1 MTKTKNRDV
10 REYVR
15 YPLAFL
21 AYQID
26 PAQAKTAFDTL
37 VAVMTKT
44 TNSDVLTATST
55 ALNLLAERLDP
66 AQAKTAFEIFVA
78 VINKSTNSDVLEAVG
93 TTLAALAKRLDPAQA
108 QTAFDTLLA
117 VITKTMNKYVFG
129 AVRHV
134 LKTLAKRLEP
144 AQAKTAFDAL
154 VTVLSKIPDSYH
166 LYAVG
171 DAFVALAERTN
182 PSQADNTFESVLA
195 VHAKTRDPASF
206 EFLRICLAELS
217 PLLIAG
223 QSESRVQ
230 VAVRANFEILQQLNQ
245 WLSGYVP
252 PTSLQPLL
260 DHIRSIAFLT
270 ELLRLPACLGDDRD
284 AVLAR
289 LEALA
294 YPEPIG
300 TAFLQRGA
308 DRFGAVLGPAA
319 KAGWDEGRRNE
330 NRPDDRRFRT
340 VADAAKWL
348 AEHHPEID
356 LEKPYARGK

>member
-1 MTKTKNRDV
+1 VTKTKNRDV

-44 TNSDVLTATST
+44 TN
-55 ALNLLAERLDP
+55 
-66 AQAKTAFEIFVA
+66 KY
-78 VINKSTNSDVLEAVG
+78 VLEAVG

-217 PLLIAG
+217 PLLLIAG

-270 ELLRLPACLGDDRD
+270 ELLRHPACLGDDRD